1 MDRKE
6 QLRAYK
12 EAPRAMGVYLV
23 RNTAGGTA
31 FIGSSVNI
39 PGMLNRQRFQ
49 LEMGGHSNR
58 ALQAQ
63 WDQVGA
69 DAFLFEALDT
79 LEPPTD
85 PDYDPADD
93 LAMLEDMWLE
103 RLSLAPVG
111 ADAAPAQGAPAAHVA
126 AAAQG
131 SRAAQGAAA
140 DRSVSALAP
149 NGVTRISTRNRKPPR
164 C

>member
-6 QLRAYK
+6 RLRQYK
-12 EAPRAMGVYLV
+12 ETPRAMGVYLV
-23 RNTAGGTA
+23 RNTASGTA

-39 PGMLNRQRFQ
+39 PGTLNRLRFQ
-49 LEMGGHSNR
+49 LEMGAHPDR

-63 WDQVGA
+63 LDAVGA

-85 PDYDPADD
+85 PDHDPADD
-93 LAMLEDMWLE
+93 LATLEDMWLD
-103 RLSLAPVG
+103 RLSRAPEG
-111 ADAAPAQGAPAAHVA
+111 ADAADAAYAQ
-126 AAAQG
+126 
-131 SRAAQGAAA
+131 
-140 DRSVSALAP
+140 SVHPLAP
-149 NGVTRISTRNRKPPR
+149 NGVTRISTRTRKPSP